1 MADAE
6 VRAKFVIDDSDA
18 RRSLERFQQLLGRVN
33 GSGFDRMGASA
44 NAATSA
50 LSSGT
55 IALGNFIASMA
66 TRAIDA
72 FTASLD
78 GAVARVDTMNNF
90 PRVMQNLGYSAE
102 DAAEAVSTISDR
114 LQGLPTTLDDMVS
127 VVQSLVPI
135 TGDMESATEIGLAF
149 NDMLVASGK
158 SASDQ
163 SRAMLQY
170 SQMLAKG
177 LPDMQSWRTL
187 MEVMP
192 GQLNQVAQALLGPE
206 ANAQALYEAMQKGE
220 VTFEDFNDAIL
231 RLDSE
236 GIDGLASFE
245 EQARG
250 ATSGIQTSIT
260 NMHTAVTRGVA
271 NIIDAI
277 GQGNIAGAFKG
288 LTQGINDLFGWIRD
302 LMPDLLGIAS
312 AAGEGLAPLASLVQG
327 VMDAVREALEGL
339 VGWLSDHRQDVASFV
354 GGLADGI
361 RTMAGVVGSIASII
375 GDHLGELLTLAQVV
389 AGVMAFNAARSA
401 LQGFADMAVGALGR
415 VSDGLLDLATNPG
428 ATTFVTNTLGGMSSG
443 LQGVIGTMGA
453 FAPAIAA
460 VAGGLAV
467 MGAAVFT
474 AWSHGEQLE
483 EGMRDMRDG
492 SRRLAD
498 AVDVTSRRLED
509 SEVAAERAAASYY
522 SGSDAVDRMRRSQE
536 DLIST
541 IEETNESAASQMGAL
556 DRAMGTIEDYAGRTD
571 LTEGELA
578 KLRDALEEVNE
589 QCGTQYELME
599 DGSIWDDETESV
611 LENTGAIEDNVEA
624 RRNAIQQEAIL
635 SNQKAAYEEQSRAL
649 QEMST
654 ATREYYDYLAKAGTE
669 GWDKAHSDELW
680 AAVEASTE
688 AYESSTAAIEAYD
701 EQLGTARTSEERL
714 AEAISNAESVLT
726 ANQQTVEGFEGA
738 LGDLGLSA
746 ESFSGEFA
754 QYLPQVAAAFDGTSD
769 SIENRLAT
777 LGITVTKDG
786 RLIPTNLAAGMKQTG
801 GVRSAAE
808 GLRSA
813 AGSVL
818 SRNSAQKWGQHL
830 ASNFASGIRN
840 GGSIVEGAASALA
853 QAASRFLKHS
863 VPEAGPLSDDDLW
876 GAHLVQNIIGGMR
889 AELPEL
895 SRMADTVAQT
905 LSGGV
910 SGALDPALD
919 LAPTYAP
926 AGALAGSQSVS
937 VYLSGIEINS
947 TPAIRA
953 VVEDLMAEVTRVRD
967 M

>member
-33 GSGFDRMGASA
+33 GSGFDKMGASA

-50 LSSGT
+50 LSAGT

-72 FTASLD
+72 FTSSLD

-114 LQGLPTTLDDMVS
+114 LQGLPTTLDDMVG

-177 LPDMQSWRTL
+177 IPDMQSWRTL

-220 VTFEDFNDAIL
+220 VTFEDFNAAIL

-288 LTQGINDLFGWIRD
+288 LTGGINDLFGWIRD

-327 VMDAVREALEGL
+327 VVDAVREALEGL

-428 ATTFVTNTLGGMSSG
+428 ATSFVTNTLGGMSSG

-467 MGAAVFT
+467 MGVAVFT

-483 EGMRDMRDG
+483 RGMSDMRDG

-498 AVDVTSRRLED
+498 AVGETSRRLED

-599 DGSIWDDETESV
+599 DGSIWDNETDSIV
-611 LENTGAIEDNVEA
+611 ENTDAIADNVEA
-624 RRNAIQQEAIL
+624 RRDAIQQEAIL

-786 RLIPTNLAAGMKQTG
+786 RLIPTNLAQGMKQTG

-818 SRNSAQKWGQHL
+818 SRNNAREWGRHL

-853 QAASRFLKHS
+853 SAASRFLKHS

-910 SGALDPALD
+910 SGALDPTLD

-953 VVEDLMAEVTRVRD
+953 VVENLMAEVTRVRD

>member
-6 VRAKFVIDDSDA
+6 VRAKFVLDDSDA
-18 RRSLERFQQLLGRVN
+18 IRALDRFQQRLGRVN
-33 GSGFDRMGASA
+33 GSGLDRVGTSA

-50 LSSGT
+50 LSAGT

-72 FTASLD
+72 FASSLD

-114 LQGLPTTLDDMVS
+114 LQGLPTTLDDMVG

-135 TGDMESATEIGLAF
+135 TGDMDSATEIGLAF

-220 VTFEDFNDAIL
+220 VTFDDFNEAIL

-288 LTQGINDLFGWIRD
+288 LTDGINDLFNWIRD

-327 VMDAVREALEGL
+327 VVDAVRGALEGL

-354 GGLADGI
+354 GGISDGI
-361 RTMAGVVGSIASII
+361 RTMAGVVGSVASIV

-389 AGVMAFNAARSA
+389 AGAMAFNAARSA

-428 ATTFVTNTLGGMSSG
+428 ATAFVTNTLGGMSSG
-443 LQGVIGTMGA
+443 LEGVIGTMGA

-474 AWSHGEQLE
+474 AWSHGEHLE
-483 EGMRDMRDG
+483 QGMRDMRDG

-498 AVDVTSRRLED
+498 AVDVTSRRLGD

-541 IEETNESAASQMGAL
+541 IEQTNESAASQMGAL

-599 DGSIWDDETESV
+599 DGSIWDNETESV
-611 LENTGAIEDNVEA
+611 VENTDAIEDNVEA
-624 RRNAIQQEAIL
+624 RRKAIQQEAIL

-654 ATREYYDYLAKAGTE
+654 ATREYYDYLALAGTE

-680 AAVEASTE
+680 AAVQASTE
-688 AYESSTAAIEAYD
+688 AYEGSTAAIQAYD
-701 EQLGTARTSEERL
+701 EQLGVTRTSEEQL
-714 AEAISNAESVLT
+714 AEAVANAESVLA

-786 RLIPTNLAAGMKQTG
+786 QLIPTNLAAGMKQTG

-808 GLRSA
+808 GLKSA

-818 SRNSAQKWGQHL
+818 SRNSAQEWGRHL

-876 GAHLVQNIIGGMR
+876 GSHLVQNIIGGMR

-910 SGALDPALD
+910 SGALDPTLD